1 MTSSLRAALAT
12 LAAIAAVALGFGTS
26 QATSP
31 PESWTNERVIQYDS
45 TEIPAFLTPGGF
57 GTPFDVVG
65 SNAVVIPKFVLVMIE
80 GTTFLTVDVRGFD
93 PEGANA
99 VHCMY
104 VDPRGF
110 LVDFGD
116 CERQRRI
123 ETEVLERTARL
134 HR

>member
-12 LAAIAAVALGFGTS
+12 LATIAAVAFGFGTS

-31 PESWTNERVIQYDS
+31 PESWTNERIIQCDG
-45 TEIPAFLTPGGF
+45 TEIHAFLTPGGF
-57 GTPFDVVG
+57 GTPFNLVG
-65 SNAVVIPKFVLVMIE
+65 SNAVIIPKFVLVTIE
-80 GTTFLTVDVRGFD
+80 GTTFLTVDVPGFD

-110 LVDFGD
+110 LVDFRG
-116 CERQRRI
+116 
-123 ETEVLERTARL
+123 LRTPAP
-134 HR
+134 H